1 MWIGVVGAS
10 ARAAVHSL
18 ARAGFSA
25 SAVDLF
31 ADRDLK
37 CLAPSTICPLDRY
50 PDAIPELAASFPSG
64 PILYTGGL
72 ENHPHVIRTLAAQ
85 RELLGNPP
93 EVLARVRDPFTL
105 FPALAHA
112 GFATPRL
119 VPHGDSCPLE
129 GRWLRKP
136 FRSGGGLGIRFAQPG
151 ETPSPHHYF
160 QEFIDGVP
168 MSVVFVSDLA
178 ETFFW
183 PDGTAVFGVTEQ
195 LIGEPWLHARPFSY
209 CGNIGP
215 LELPQNIEARLEL
228 NALVSNRVNEVRGL
242 WGLDFILRDQTV
254 YPVEIN
260 PRYTAACEI
269 LELAARCPVMKAHK
283 ECFSSRCSAFAT
295 PRCYDSPVGKAIY
308 YAPHPITFPPF
319 GPWDADLAGEFDP
332 WRVPQFADIPEFG
345 STIEAGSPVLTIFAT
360 GSTPIEVRGRLQSRA
375 AELDQLFQDSP

>member
-18 ARAGFSA
+18 ARAGFSS
-25 SAVDLF
+25 SAIDLF

-37 CLAPSTICPLDRY
+37 RIAPCTVCPLDRY
-50 PDAIPELAASFPSG
+50 PDAIPELVASFPPG

-72 ENHPHVIRTLAAQ
+72 ENHPHVIRELATQ

-105 FPALAHA
+105 FPALASA

-119 VPHGDSCPLE
+119 VPHGNSCPLG

-136 FRSGGGLGIRFAQPG
+136 IRSGGGLGIRFAQSG
-151 ETPSPHHYF
+151 EAASPHHYF

-168 MSVVFVSDLA
+168 MSVQLIIGSA
-178 ETFFW
+178 I
-183 PDGTAVFGVTEQ
+183 GVTQQ
-195 LIGEPWLHARPFSY
+195 LIGEPWLHARPFAY
-209 CGNIGP
+209 CGNVGP
-215 LELPQNIEARLEL
+215 IQPTSQVDAM
-228 NALVSNRVNEVRGL
+228 LVNGCLQFNLAAKLCGA
-242 WGLDFILRDQTV
+242 GGMDFMVADGTV
-254 YPVEIN
+254 YPIEVN
-260 PRYTAACEI
+260 PRYTAG
-269 LELAARCPVMKAHK
+269 LEVLEHARHDSYLLAHLESFTRKGAFVKMPSVQRARAVI
-283 ECFSSRCSAFAT
+283 
-295 PRCYDSPVGKAIY
+295 GKAIY
-308 YAPHPITFPPF
+308 YAPRTITFPSH
-319 GPWDADLAGEFDP
+319 GPWDADLTGEFDP
-332 WRVPQFADIPEFG
+332 WRVPQFADIPEPG